1 MRWVVIVLAALALL
15 VSLPMMGFSVM
26 LFDAPGSENDAG
38 LQGAF
43 FAIFL
48 VPVGALAAIILLA
61 VAKPP
66 LIRKTWLPAL
76 LALFGPWIVL
86 IASFASAFE

>member
-1 MRWVVIVLAALALL
+1 MRWAVIILAVLALL
-15 VSLPMMGFSVM
+15 VSLPMMGLSVM

-48 VPVGALAAIILLA
+48 VPVGALAAIVLLA

-66 LIRKTWLPAL
+66 LTRKTWLPAL

>member
-1 MRWVVIVLAALALL
+1 MVIVVAALVLL

-38 LQGAF
+38 LQAAF

-48 VPVGALAAIILLA
+48 VPIGAIAAIIFLA

-66 LIRKTWLPAL
+66 LTGRTWWLAL
-76 LALFGPWIVL
+76 LSLIGPLPIL
-86 IASFASAFE
+86 MIAFSGAYA

>member
-1 MRWVVIVLAALALL
+1 MRWAVIILAALALL

-26 LFDAPGSENDAG
+26 LFDAPGSESDAG

-48 VPVGALAAIILLA
+48 VPIGAIAAIILLA

-66 LIRKTWLPAL
+66 LTRRTWVPAL

-86 IASFASAFE
+86 VASFATAFE

>member
-1 MRWVVIVLAALALL
+1 MRWVVIILAALALL

-48 VPVGALAAIILLA
+48 VPIGALASIVLLA

-66 LIRKTWLPAL
+66 LTGRTWWPAL
-76 LALFGPWIVL
+76 LSLFVPWLILIVT
-86 IASFASAFE
+86 FASAFD